1 MTLLEAI
8 AILAAGLGAGTI
20 NAVIGSGTLV
30 TFPVL
35 LAVGYPPVVANTTNG
50 LGLVPGSFTAAY
62 GYRAEL
68 AGNWRS
74 ALLLASC
81 SAVGAVAGAILLLEL
96 PADLFEVIVPVLIA
110 GALVLV
116 VFQPRVAAWVAA
128 RRAARAGTTAAGHA
142 ENAVG
147 LRVGI
152 GATGVYGGYFGA
164 GQGILLFALLG
175 TALPDD
181 MARLQGLRNTL
192 AGTANGVAALVFVLV
207 ADISY
212 GAAALIAVGASLGG
226 ILGAR
231 VGRRL
236 SPTTLRALVV
246 VVGVAAILQLVL

>member
-1 MTLLEAI
+1 MTILEAI
-8 AILAAGLGAGTI
+8 AILAAGLAAGTI

-50 LGLVPGSFTAAY
+50 LGLVPGSFTAAW
-62 GYRAEL
+62 GYRREL
-68 AGNWRS
+68 AENRRS

-81 SAVGAVAGAILLLEL
+81 SAAGSVIGAILLLEL
-96 PADLFEVIVPVLIA
+96 PEDLFAVVVPVLIA

-116 VFQPRVAAWVAA
+116 VFQPRVAAWVA
-128 RRAARAGTTAAGHA
+128 RRREGRAAGGHA
-142 ENAVG
+142 EGTAG
-147 LRVGI
+147 LRAGI

-181 MARLQGLRNTL
+181 MARLQGLRNLL

-207 ADISY
+207 ADVSF
-212 GAAALIAVGASLGG
+212 GAAALIAVGAATGG
-226 ILGAR
+226 VIGAR
-231 VGRRL
+231 IGRRL
-236 SPTTLRALVV
+236 APGTLRALVV
-246 VVGVAAILQLVL
+246 VVGLAAILQLVL

>member
-8 AILAAGLGAGTI
+8 AILAAGLTAGTI

-50 LGLVPGSFTAAY
+50 LGLVPGSITAAY
-62 GYRAEL
+62 GYREEL
-68 AGNWRS
+68 AGDWRS
-74 ALLLASC
+74 VLLLAAC
-81 SAVGAVAGAILLLEL
+81 SAVGAVAGAVLLLTL
-96 PADLFEVIVPVLIA
+96 PEDLFAVVVPVLIA

-128 RRAARAGTTAAGHA
+128 RREARAATSGPAEHA
-142 ENAVG
+142 RG
-147 LRVGI
+147 LRAGI
-152 GATGVYGGYFGA
+152 GLTGVYGGYFGA

-181 MARLQGLRNTL
+181 MARLQGLRNVL

-207 ADISY
+207 ADVSY
-212 GAAALIAVGASLGG
+212 EAAALIAVGASVGG
-226 ILGAR
+226 VVGAR

-236 SPTTLRALVV
+236 APTTLRALVV
-246 VVGVAAILQLVL
+246 VVGIAAILQLVL

>member
-1 MTLLEAI
+1 MTVLEAI
-8 AILAAGLGAGTI
+8 AILAAGLTAGTI

-62 GYRAEL
+62 GYRREL

-110 GALVLV
+110 GALLLV

-128 RRAARAGTTAAGHA
+128 RREARATTDTHA
-142 ENAVG
+142 ENTTG
-147 LRVGI
+147 LRTGI
-152 GATGVYGGYFGA
+152 GLTGVYGGYFGA

-181 MARLQGLRNTL
+181 MARLQGLRNLL

-212 GAAALIAVGASLGG
+212 EAAGLIAVGAATGG
-226 ILGAR
+226 VLGAR

-236 SPTTLRALVV
+236 SPTTLRLLVV
-246 VVGVAAILQLVL
+246 VVGIAAILQLVL

>member
-1 MTLLEAI
+1 MTVLEAI
-8 AILAAGLGAGTI
+8 AILSAGLAAGTI

-81 SAVGAVAGAILLLEL
+81 SAVGAIAGAILLLEL
-96 PADLFEVIVPVLIA
+96 PADWFEVIVPVLIA
-110 GALVLV
+110 GALLLV
-116 VFQPRVAAWVAA
+116 VFQPRVAAWVAGRREA
-128 RRAARAGTTAAGHA
+128 RTTTTVGSA
-142 ENAVG
+142 ENTVG
-147 LRVGI
+147 LRTGI
-152 GATGVYGGYFGA
+152 GLTGVYGGYFGA

-181 MARLQGLRNTL
+181 MARLQGLRNLL
-192 AGTANGVAALVFVLV
+192 AGTANGIAALVFVLV

-212 GAAALIAVGASLGG
+212 GAAALVAVGAAAGG
-226 ILGAR
+226 VLGAR
-231 VGRRL
+231 IGRRL

-246 VVGVAAILQLVL
+246 VVGIAAILQLVF

>member
-1 MTLLEAI
+1 MSLLEAI
-8 AILAAGLGAGTI
+8 AILAAGLTAGTI

-50 LGLVPGSFTAAY
+50 LGLVPGSFTAAW
-62 GYRAEL
+62 GYRKEL
-68 AGNWRS
+68 AGDWRS

-96 PADLFEVIVPVLIA
+96 PPDLFEVVVPVLIA

-116 VFQPRVAAWVAA
+116 VLQPRVAAWVAR
-128 RRAARAGTTAAGHA
+128 RRAARTGATGPA
-142 ENAVG
+142 ESATG
-147 LRVGI
+147 LRLGI

-181 MARLQGLRNTL
+181 MARLQGLRNVL

-207 ADISY
+207 AEVSY
-212 GAAALIAVGASLGG
+212 EAAALIAVGASVGG
-226 ILGAR
+226 VLGAR
-231 VGRRL
+231 IGRRL
-236 SPTTLRALVV
+236 SPTTLRVMVV
-246 VVGVAAILQLVL
+246 VVGLAAIAQLVL